1 MATKEAVQERIQIPL
16 TPESLSAERIAYLEG
31 LVRQAKAAAAVFT
44 QFTQNDVDRIV
55 KAMVLAG
62 LEHAQH
68 LARLAVEET
77 RLGVMEDKVIKNMVA
92 SEFVYNYVKDKRT
105 VGVIR
110 EYPERNLAEI
120 AEPVGVLFSL
130 TPITNPTST
139 VLFKCIMAIKTRN
152 AVIFSP
158 HPKAWRC
165 CSEAVKIMY
174 ETARKHGAPE
184 GVFTCLESPSLP
196 DNAYLMKHKD
206 VALIDATGG
215 PGAVKAAYSSG
226 KPALGVGPGNTPVY
240 LEKSADINTAVVDI
254 IVSKTF
260 DNGTICASEQT
271 VVIDDEIY
279 DAVLTKFADLG
290 AHVCNEKETR
300 VLEHTVID
308 PETGCMQP
316 MAVGQR
322 AIDIARF
329 VGLDVKANTKLLIA
343 PIQGVGREHPLSV
356 EKLFPVLAV
365 YRAKSVNEALK
376 VCVDVNHAGGLGHT
390 AVIFSRNDEVIR
402 KFGEVINAGRII
414 VNSPGSIGALG
425 AVYNDLVP
433 TFSFGCGTGGGN
445 STTDNVN
452 IYHYL
457 NIKRL
462 ARRTQNHMWFRVPN
476 QIYFNMNAV
485 ENLGQFTSTCTI
497 IVTNAPLERIGH
509 VDIVRRNICPKTHV
523 HVVVIPDAEPEVKVI
538 AQGVE
543 ALNFYKADQI
553 IALGGGS
560 VIDAAKIMKLK
571 YESPE
576 ADLEYLAAP
585 FLDLRKRVVE
595 YPTEKSNRA
604 RLIAI
609 PTTSGTGSE
618 VTPFAVLTDKEN
630 GRKVTLADYSLTP
643 DVAIVDPQF
652 VMSMPK
658 GLTADTGIDC
668 LTHALE
674 AGVSNYASP
683 YTDSCALQ
691 ALQLAFKYLP
701 IAFDNPRDEEA
712 RSMMHNASCIA
723 AMAFSNASVGVN
735 HALAHAFGA
744 RFGVAHGRANALML
758 PHVIAYNAAV
768 PTKFM
773 PSPYTQGYTAHT
785 KYATFADL
793 LGLGGKG
800 AEEKVTNLIRAIE
813 QLLDK
818 LGFPKSIAELGISKE
833 EFERAIPELA
843 KNAFDDPSWRSNPRM
858 PLMTEVVELFWQAWA
873 GRGQAKVKA
882 APAQEKQ
889 SA

>member
-1 MATKEAVQERIQIPL
+1 MSVSEAVPPRTLSPTAPE
-16 TPESLSAERIAYLEG
+16 TPSAERIAYLDG
-31 LVRQAKAAAAVFT
+31 LVARAKSAAAVFT
-44 QFTQNDVDRIV
+44 QYTQEEVDRIV

-62 LEHAQH
+62 LEHAQP
-68 LARLAVEET
+68 LAQMAVQET

-92 SEFVYNYVKDKRT
+92 TEFAYNYVKDKRT

-110 EYPERNLAEI
+110 EYPERNLEEI
-120 AEPVGVLFSL
+120 AEPIGVLFSL
-130 TPITNPTST
+130 TPITNPTAT
-139 VLFKCIMAIKTRN
+139 VLFKCIMAVKTRN
-152 AVIFSP
+152 TVVFSP

-165 CSEAVKIMY
+165 CAEAVRVMY
-174 ETARKHGAPE
+174 EAALKHGAPE
-184 GVFTCLESPSLP
+184 GVFACLESPTLP

-206 VALIDATGG
+206 VGLIDATGG

-226 KPALGVGPGNTPVY
+226 KPALGVGAGNTPVY

-254 IVSKTF
+254 IISKTF

-271 VVIDDEIY
+271 VAIDDEIY
-279 DAVLTKFADLG
+279 DQVLAKFTELG
-290 AHVCNEKETR
+290 AHVCNEKETKL
-300 VLEHTVID
+300 LESTVID
-308 PETGCMQP
+308 PQTGFMQP
-316 MAVGQR
+316 LAIGQK
-322 AIDIARF
+322 ATDIASF
-329 VGLDVKANTKLLIA
+329 IGMQVKPNTKLLVA

-365 YRAKSVNEALK
+365 YRAKSVADALT
-376 VCVDVNHAGGLGHT
+376 VCIDVNHAGGLGHT

-414 VNSPGSIGALG
+414 VNSPGAIGALG

-433 TFSFGCGTGGGN
+433 TLSFGCGTGGGN

-476 QIYFNMNAV
+476 QIYFNWNAV
-485 ENLGQFTSTCTI
+485 ENLRQFPSRSTVI
-497 IVTNAPLERIGH
+497 ITNPSLEQIGH
-509 VDIVRRNICPKTHV
+509 VDIVRRNLPPETKV
-523 HVVVIPDAEPEVKVI
+523 HVSVIPDAEPEVQVVLK
-538 AQGVE
+538 GVE
-543 ALNFYKADQI
+543 ELKFYKADQI

-576 ADLEYLAAP
+576 ADLEELAAP

-595 YPTEKSNRA
+595 YPKDKTNRA

-609 PTTSGTGSE
+609 ATTSGTGSE
-618 VTPFAVLTDKEN
+618 VTPFAVLTDKAA

-652 VMSMPK
+652 VISMPR

-674 AGVSNYASP
+674 AGVSSYASP
-683 YTDSCALQ
+683 YTDSNAQQ
-691 ALQLAFKYLP
+691 ALQMAFKYLP
-701 IAFDNPRDEEA
+701 IAYENPRDEEA
-712 RSMMHNASCIA
+712 RCMMHNAACIA

-758 PHVIAYNAAV
+758 PYVIAYNAAV

-773 PSPYTQGYTAHT
+773 PSPFQHGYTAH
-785 KYATFADL
+785 KQYAKFADL
-793 LGLGGKG
+793 LGLGGNTV
-800 AEEKVTNLIRAIE
+800 EEKVQRLIAATE
-813 QLLDK
+813 QLLDR
-818 LGFPKSIAELGISKE
+818 LEFPRSIAEMGIPKA
-833 EFERAIPELA
+833 EFERALPEMV
-843 KNAFDDPSWRSNPRM
+843 KSAFEDPSWRSNPRM
-858 PLMTEVVELFWQAWA
+858 PLMNELVELFWKAYE
-873 GRGQAKVKA
+873 GRSAAKTA
-882 APAQEKQ
+882 DAPQQ
-889 SA
+889 QTV